1 MGMTGVGKSTFI
13 NSLTNDADIRVGKGL
28 RSCTKEIQPAHLHHV
43 TPDGKRYD
51 VYLVDTPGFDD
62 TEMSDTDVLLTFV
75 DWLGLQYKND
85 LKLSGLIYL
94 HRITDNRMTGTATRN
109 LTMMR
114 KLCGDENMKNVLLVT
129 TRWEMMEYERCV
141 EVETEYLLGPGG
153 FWHGMVSQGAGH
165 ARYNGTLDA
174 ARQIID
180 RIVVQS
186 PVFLRIQQE
195 LSEGKDVRDTAAGQA
210 LITELEKQALKRER
224 ELAQIKE
231 DMLKASE
238 NAERNAE
245 LLEEQRR
252 ISEDLMKK
260 MQQDQESM
268 QKMLEADRATMQ
280 QRIMELQSALGKKRK
295 WWQIC
300 VIQ

>member
-1 MGMTGVGKSTFI
+1 MTGVGKSTFI
-13 NSLTNDADIRVGKGL
+13 NLLTNDANIRVGKGL
-28 RSCTKEIQPAHLHHV
+28 RSCTKEIQPAHFHHI

-109 LTMMR
+109 LSMMR
-114 KLCGDENMKNVLLVT
+114 QLCGDENMKNVLLVT

-174 ARQIID
+174 GRQIID

-195 LSEGKDVRDTAAGQA
+195 LSEGKDVKDTAAGQA
-210 LITELEKQALKRER
+210 LISELEKQALKRER

-238 NAERNAE
+238 NVERNAE

-252 ISEDLMKK
+252 VAEDLMKK
-260 MQQDQESM
+260 MQQDQDSM

-280 QRIMELQSALGKKRK
+280 QRITELQSSLDSAGGG
-295 WWQIC
+295 WC
-300 VIQ
+300 VIL

>member
-1 MGMTGVGKSTFI
+1 MDQFPKWKTKGTNPPIFIGVMGMTGVGKSTFI
-13 NSLTNDADIRVGKGL
+13 NSLTNDADIRVGKG
-28 RSCTKEIQPAHLHHV
+28 TKEIQPAHLHHV
-43 TPDGKRYD
+43 TPDGKRCSPD
-51 VYLVDTPGFDD
+51 LC
-62 TEMSDTDVLLTFV
+62 
-75 DWLGLQYKND
+75 GLAGPPVQND

-280 QRIMELQSALGKKRK
+280 QRIMELQSALGKKQK